1 MSDLRGIYA
10 LWYREFKVF
19 CREQSRLVASV
30 ASPVLWLLII
40 GGGLGSVISFSGI
53 NFLSSLFPGFF
64 FGPGAFL
71 SVFGAYIVFG

>member
-40 GGGLGSVISFSGI
+40 GGGLGS
-53 NFLSSLFPGFF
+53 
-64 FGPGAFL
+64 GPL
-71 SVFGAYIVFG
+71 VWWR